1 MSDQTSDAW
10 SNPGDGAA
18 PTETRVRERI
28 KRRVKVRR
36 RRSRKEQASALD
48 AERWLAGA
56 KSRRLR
62 RFTVGSGALLL
73 VLIALYFIFRQ

>member
-1 MSDQTSDAW
+1 MSDAL
-10 SNPGDGAA
+10 GDGTGRTA
-18 PTETRVRERI
+18 TRERI
-28 KRRVKVRR
+28 KKRVKVRR

-62 RFTVGSGALLL
+62 RFTLGSGALLL
-73 VLIALYFIFRQ
+73 LLIALYFIFRQ